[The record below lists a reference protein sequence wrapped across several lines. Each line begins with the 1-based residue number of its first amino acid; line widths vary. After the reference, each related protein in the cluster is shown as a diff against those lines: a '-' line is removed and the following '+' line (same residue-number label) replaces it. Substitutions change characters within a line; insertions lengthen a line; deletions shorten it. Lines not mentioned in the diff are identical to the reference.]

1 MFDEHPAFLRC
12 PGCRCQRADR
22 STRETDSGDR
32 KKCQAV
38 LLVSRLIAFYGV
50 LMSVFF
56 HAVVVLLEEPI
67 CVPRQRV
74 VHDEYSRRVPRWIG
88 WKGAVQK

>member
-1 MFDEHPAFLRC
+1 
-12 PGCRCQRADR
+12 
-22 STRETDSGDR
+22 
-32 KKCQAV
+32 
-38 LLVSRLIAFYGV
+38 
-50 LMSVFF
+50 MSVFF